1 MYFEPKHSD
10 MDVVI
15 SGGYRIASYNHVMP
29 LNLNIFKIILSFAS
43 PLEHWSSSVS
53 VPKMNQFQRLAHGI
67 ELSISACFQP
77 PNQRLTSFF
86 WPKTPKA
93 WLLKDSPA
101 SKALCKGIHGW
112 HMHVDL
118 FLKENIYYLCF
129 RQGAGQ
135 ENNVSDGGRGSCVFS
150 GDFIAEKRKKMS

>member
-10 MDVVI
+10 VDVVI
-15 SGGYRIASYNHVMP
+15 SGGYRTASYNHVMP

-67 ELSISACFQP
+67 ELSISARFQP

-86 WPKTPKA
+86 LTKNTKSLIAEGFP
-93 WLLKDSPA
+93 
-101 SKALCKGIHGW
+101 C
-112 HMHVDL
+112 
-118 FLKENIYYLCF
+118 
-129 RQGAGQ
+129 RQGPMQGNSWLAHACGPFFKGKYLL
-135 ENNVSDGGRGSCVFS
+135 SLLSTGSWS
-150 GDFIAEKRKKMS
+150 RK

>member
-67 ELSISACFQP
+67 ELSISAVFNRQISG
-77 PNQRLTSFF
+77 LLLFF
-86 WPKTPKA
+86 
-93 WLLKDSPA
+93 
-101 SKALCKGIHGW
+101 
-112 HMHVDL
+112 
-118 FLKENIYYLCF
+118 
-129 RQGAGQ
+129 
-135 ENNVSDGGRGSCVFS
+135 
-150 GDFIAEKRKKMS
+150 